1 MKNYV
6 KEHKGHKVPEGA
18 THFTE
23 ATVSKYEAFWAND
36 IAWVLID
43 DMIEE
48 YPAQGIPKYAVELP
62 EADEKKMDYRNP
74 LLKNKQEW
82 NGEGLPPVGCRCS
95 ATWLELPDGGC
106 NDFCE
111 VAIKGYFD
119 GEVWLS
125 KVNGVGYSEVLKVK
139 DCEFRPIK
147 TQQEKNREA
156 FVNKALGLCP
166 LIIPTGDIRKL
177 LEMSFDNGAR
187 FKVPKEGE

>member
-6 KEHKGHKVPEGA
+6 KEYKGHKVPEGA
-18 THFTE
+18 THVSAFPTPQPIEFYRVIGGTYKFFNTGTVNPAWCKSVFNE
-23 ATVSKYEAFWAND
+23 ANKWS
-36 IAWVLID
+36 I
-43 DMIEE
+43 
-48 YPAQGIPKYAVELP
+48 ELP
-62 EADEKKMDYRNP
+62 EVP
-74 LLKNKQEW
+74 QEW
-82 NGEGLPPVGCRCS
+82 DGEGLPPVGCRCS

-147 TQQEKNREA
+147 TQQEKDREA
-156 FVNKALGLCP
+156 FVGSVKQLLPKSDDDDLILAGKLFELGFTAPKAA
-166 LIIPTGDIRKL
+166 
-177 LEMSFDNGAR
+177 DN
-187 FKVPKEGE
+187 E